1 MRARYKNLRKIRICS
16 FTEKIKPRNEQT
28 EKFSTFKDKLWK
40 KTDAVFAA
48 SVGKCRKLSFL
59 PGFGAEPQCIYFS
72 VMIFFRS
79 AIELFISE
87 EVSSILVTL
96 SQELMIVE

>member
-1 MRARYKNLRKIRICS
+1 MV
-16 FTEKIKPRNEQT
+16 

-40 KTDAVFAA
+40 KTDAAKQRRWWKAQETQFSAGV
-48 SVGKCRKLSFL
+48 
-59 PGFGAEPQCIYFS
+59 GAELRRIYFS

>member
-1 MRARYKNLRKIRICS
+1 MQK
-16 FTEKIKPRNEQT
+16 TQ
-28 EKFSTFKDKLWK
+28 FS
-40 KTDAVFAA
+40 A
-48 SVGKCRKLSFL
+48 G
-59 PGFGAEPQCIYFS
+59 GGAEPQRIYFS

>member
-1 MRARYKNLRKIRICS
+1 MTKGNVFQNLRINCGK
-16 FTEKIKPRNEQT
+16 KPTLRN
-28 EKFSTFKDKLWK
+28 
-40 KTDAVFAA
+40 
-48 SVGKCRKLSFL
+48 SVGWKAQKTQFSA
-59 PGFGAEPQCIYFS
+59 GVVAEPQRIYFS

>member
-1 MRARYKNLRKIRICS
+1 MSKRKSFQHLRINCGK
-16 FTEKIKPRNEQT
+16 KPTLRN
-28 EKFSTFKDKLWK
+28 
-40 KTDAVFAA
+40 
-48 SVGKCRKLSFL
+48 SVGWKAQKTQFSA
-59 PGFGAEPQCIYFS
+59 GVWAEPQRIYFS

>member
-1 MRARYKNLRKIRICS
+1 MSKRKSFQNSRINCV
-16 FTEKIKPRNEQT
+16 KKPTLQN
-28 EKFSTFKDKLWK
+28 
-40 KTDAVFAA
+40 
-48 SVGKCRKLSFL
+48 SVGGGKRRKLSFL
-59 PGFGAEPQCIYFS
+59 PGFGAEPQRIYFS

>member
-1 MRARYKNLRKIRICS
+1 MV
-16 FTEKIKPRNEQT
+16 

-40 KTDAVFAA
+40 KTDAAKQRRRWKVQKTQFSAG
-48 SVGKCRKLSFL
+48 V
-59 PGFGAEPQCIYFS
+59 GAEPQRIYFS